1 MKPYSPLLETNFRF
15 LAVISMIVIF
25 AALIMGDVLFHYVEA
40 YDQKRAK
47 EIFLGDMQTDI
58 PESMRLSV
66 LTFSLE
72 DQMINTTL
80 KAKVGN
86 QKLVLTGE
94 GVIDVSY
101 KDGDRQCKTV
111 LGAQNLY
118 SEDGQGFQMRFYG
131 KACHMGQNFNIF
143 SGKFF
148 GSEARG
154 IFADKIIEGTISGK
168 MNYGETVL
176 DLKLKSILL
185 YDV

>member
-1 MKPYSPLLETNFRF
+1 MKQ
-15 LAVISMIVIF
+15 
-25 AALIMGDVLFHYVEA
+25 ALISDKTFATISIITIVVTAMILVSIQNIEA
-40 YDQKRAK
+40 YEQKRAK
-47 EIFLGDMQTDI
+47 EIFLGDLQTDI
-58 PESMRLSV
+58 PESMRLSI
-66 LTFSLE
+66 LTFSLD
-72 DQMINTTL
+72 DQFINTTL

-86 QKLVLTGE
+86 EKLLLTGE
-94 GVIDVSY
+94 GIIDVRY

-118 SEDGQGFQMRFYG
+118 SEDGHGFQMLFYG

-148 GSEARG
+148 GSEGRG
-154 IFADKIIEGTISGK
+154 IFADKIIEGTITGK